1 MMSWEDHVVECKNK
15 NGETKRFLLAS
26 NAPAQNVYYK
36 YIGIPYSGS
45 KLDSYKASYEVIVWE
60 EFGKDNWRFNSQS
73 VLEKKG
79 WDLRPLEMHEDKP
92 YPEAVLAYHP
102 KSDEYA
108 WFLHNRY
115 APYKDAS
122 YKAPWRSN
130 NKYNINHIWCLTKS
144 VKDCKDKWET
154 QLFWETHENFGGW
167 VFPDGAFETKTEEEV
182 MPKTDELIKKVIRY
196 CEEKSSRIPYLEGMI
211 LAGYLNPND
220 SYEVVADYITNYIN
234 GTNAC
239 DDGKKRAL
247 KALGLGQK
255 LVVKQMETKE
265 IQAAIRNGHTI
276 HFVDKD
282 GCKLTTT
289 GTTPIYTLDYL
300 SPVHFEAM
308 HVVGVYE

>member
-1 MMSWEDHVVECKNK
+1 MTWEDHVVECKNK
-15 NGETKRFLLAS
+15 NGETKKFVLAS
-26 NAPAQNVYYK
+26 HAPAQNLYYK
-36 YIGIPYSGS
+36 YTGVPYSGS
-45 KLDSYKASYEVIVWE
+45 KLDYYLVEDDSIVWE
-60 EFGKDNWRFNSQS
+60 QNSKTDEWTFTYLKS
-73 VLEKKG
+73 LKKLG

-182 MPKTDELIKKVIRY
+182 MPKTDELIKKVTNY
-196 CEEKSSRIPYLEGMI
+196 CMDKPGRGKYLQEMI

-220 SYEVVADYITNYIN
+220 SYEVIAKNITDYIN

-239 DDGKKRAL
+239 DDGKRRAL
-247 KALGLGQK
+247 KALGLG
-255 LVVKQMETKE
+255 LIVKQMETKE